1 MMFVGGKK
9 KFAENS
15 IEKWRR
21 IWLKGRNQDDR
32 LQKAGPTTTKT
43 TTTDR
48 QTDRGEEGKGGV
60 GEIG

>member
-32 LQKAGPTTTKT
+32 LQKAGPTTKKQQQQ
-43 TTTDR
+43 TDR
-48 QTDRGEEGKGGV
+48 QTEEKK
-60 GEIG
+60 EWEE